1 MTHFLCQNLNLNL
14 KKFVMSKGRGWECF
28 LFILYMNVF
37 YEIHRIKFRKKLQYD
52 PNTLKYIE
60 INIVMHLQELIDL
73 SRVQSFLNLLT
84 KIVSK

>member
-1 MTHFLCQNLNLNL
+1 
-14 KKFVMSKGRGWECF
+14 
-28 LFILYMNVF
+28 MNVF
-37 YEIHRIKFRKKLQYD
+37 YEIHQINFRKKLQYD
-52 PNTLKYIE
+52 PNILKYIE